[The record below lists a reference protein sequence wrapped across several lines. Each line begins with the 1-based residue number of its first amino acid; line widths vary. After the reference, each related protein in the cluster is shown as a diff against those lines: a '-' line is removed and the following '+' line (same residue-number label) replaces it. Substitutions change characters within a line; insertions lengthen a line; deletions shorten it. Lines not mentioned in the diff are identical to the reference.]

1 MISFPI
7 QIEQYSLESG
17 IILIN
22 VVFIWWCDALHKW
35 IIFEIG
41 LNIQSNEIKKM
52 PLLLLDF
59 KQYLSYLES
68 VTVIVNLYG
77 EHCATLLITIS
88 SVNYKYSFGH

>member
-1 MISFPI
+1 
-7 QIEQYSLESG
+7 
-17 IILIN
+17 
-22 VVFIWWCDALHKW
+22 
-35 IIFEIG
+35 
-41 LNIQSNEIKKM
+41 M

-77 EHCATLLITIS
+77 EHCAMFLITIN